1 MLRPLTIFILHP
13 SDLLTD
19 HRPHGDGLVAYG
31 FISNIAKRGHRV
43 HVAAEHIAL
52 DGPLPSNITIH
63 IIKIRS
69 KHPVVKRIEY
79 ALRVRVLFERL
90 SRSTRFDVVHQLN
103 PVHAGLSLGM
113 LGIRVPIV
121 LGTFVPRWPDD
132 ADSPITHAPTWRSHA
147 QTLAIAP
154 LLLAQQLLAK
164 ALLVVS
170 PAALERFPLHQFF
183 ARRIFEVH
191 HGVDITSFSPQPT
204 SSLESKH
211 TVLFLANLGQR
222 KGMYTLL
229 DAFEILSATRPY
241 ARLLMA
247 GSGWDEAALVR
258 RIGEMQSKTNVTFL
272 GSVSR
277 DAVPGVMN
285 RAAIYCLPSYGE
297 PYATSVIE
305 AMACGK
311 AVVVTD
317 RGGLRYMLPPGG
329 GVLVPVRDPR
339 ALADALTALLDAPD
353 AVVEMGR
360 TNRTFVEGQ
369 YTWDAVTAQLEHV
382 YEQILTRKPT

>member
-1 MLRPLTIFILHP
+1 VQCPLAIFILHP

-31 FISNIAKRGHRV
+31 FISNLAKRGHQI

-52 DGPLPSNITIH
+52 ESPLPPNVTIH
-63 IIKIRS
+63 IVRVRS
-69 KHPVVKRIEY
+69 RHPALKRMEY
-79 ALRVRVLFERL
+79 ALRVRALFERL
-90 SRSTRFDVVHQLN
+90 RRSIRFDVVHQLN

-113 LGIRVPIV
+113 LGIKTPIV

-132 ADSPITHAPTWRSHA
+132 ADSPVTRAPTRRSRA
-147 QTLAIAP
+147 QSLAIAP

-170 PAALERFPLHQFF
+170 PAALERFPLHKFF
-183 ARRIFEVH
+183 ARRIFEIH
-191 HGVDITSFSPQPT
+191 HGVDIASFSPQPM
-204 SSLESKH
+204 SSPETED

-229 DAFEILSATRPY
+229 DAFEIVATKRPR

-247 GSGWDEAALVR
+247 GSGWDEPALVQ
-258 RIGEMQSKTNVTFL
+258 RIRGMRTGNVTFL
-272 GSVSR
+272 GRVAR
-277 DAVPGVMN
+277 DAVPEVMN
-285 RAAIYCLPSYGE
+285 RASIYCLPSYGE

-311 AVVVTD
+311 AIVVTD
-317 RGGLRYMLPPGG
+317 RGGLRYMLPEAGG
-329 GVLVPVRDPR
+329 LLVPVRDEE
-339 ALADALTALLDAPD
+339 ALANALIALLDAPQTV
-353 AVVEMGR
+353 AAMGSA
-360 TNRTFVEGQ
+360 NRAFVEEH
-369 YTWDAVTAQLEHV
+369 YTWDKVAAALEAVYFQLG
-382 YEQILTRKPT
+382 QP